1 MNNISF
7 EDRLSEVIK
16 LIQNN
21 SLLDAER
28 DLLELIQVK
37 PTDSDLF
44 NLVGVIY
51 SVRNLHAEAIN
62 WFERGIKISITNDA
76 LFLNLGTSLMSLG
89 KNNDA
94 IEAFNNA
101 IKINPNSV
109 HSYFNLGNLYLDLE
123 QYEEC
128 IKYYDQALKIKNDF
142 VDCLINKAVAL
153 ANQDNAVQAI
163 FEYKKALDFESNN
176 SKIHLNLASL
186 YEINKKYEEA
196 LAHYDRAIQIK
207 PDYPEAW
214 NNKGV
219 ILGDLR
225 RYEEALAHYD
235 RAIQIKPDY
244 PEAWNN
250 KGVILG
256 DLRRYEEALAHYDR
270 AIQIKPDYPEAWN
283 NKGVILGDLRRYE
296 EAVEHYKRAINLD
309 ENLDWSLGNLIH
321 SKLMIA
327 DWRDL
332 DEEIDILKKKLLE
345 GKNVT
350 TPFPL
355 LSLIDNE
362 NLHQVTAKNYVAQK
376 FPVQKKLGK
385 IEREISKEK
394 KIVIAYFSSDFS
406 NHPVIY
412 LLNELFELHNRE
424 KFTVYAFNT
433 GSPISGYEAVRLK
446 KSFDH
451 FVEAGQLTDIEITE
465 KSRKFSVDI
474 AINLG
479 GHTDNSR
486 VNVFAYRT
494 APIQVNFLGYPGTMG
509 AEYIDYI
516 IADEQ
521 VVPHES
527 FQYYSEKV
535 VWMPNSFLPYD
546 SKRMPSKIK
555 YTRSEY
561 GLPEDKFVYCCF
573 NNAYKFNPRILSVW
587 IKIMEKNR
595 HSVLWLS
602 SNNPAFQK
610 NMANH
615 FERGEIKKE
624 RIIFASKIENHE
636 EYLSAYS
643 LADLFLDTNPYN
655 AHATALDAL
664 RGGLPVL
671 TMAGDSFASRVGK
684 SILYSKNI
692 NELIAK
698 NDKDYIDKAI
708 LYSESKKEY
717 ENVRK
722 KINENNKNLRKD
734 SVTYCKNLE
743 NIYIKLIDNLNN
755 SN

>member
-186 YEINKKYEEA
+186 YEINKK
-196 LAHYDRAIQIK
+196 
-207 PDYPEAW
+207 
-214 NNKGV
+214 
-219 ILGDLR
+219 
-225 RYEEALAHYD
+225 
-235 RAIQIKPDY
+235 
-244 PEAWNN
+244 
-250 KGVILG
+250 
-256 DLRRYEEALAHYDR
+256 YEEALAHYDR